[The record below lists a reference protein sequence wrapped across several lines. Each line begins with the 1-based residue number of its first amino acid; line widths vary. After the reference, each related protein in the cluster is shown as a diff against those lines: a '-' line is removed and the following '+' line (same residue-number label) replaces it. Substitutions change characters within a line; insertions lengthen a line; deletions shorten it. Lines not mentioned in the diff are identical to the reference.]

1 MLESDCN
8 DDNRTMM
15 IISFE
20 RTYFISLLKWLCFF
34 DFYWAPIAFSSQGLG
49 LVGILVAF
57 LGCWSWH
64 QAFELHWICWPMI
77 SATYHLMCQYANMRC
92 VRFFPLAHLKAIA
105 VVRHTL
111 SYSIIFFCTA
121 HTRWAQQATDPGYST
136 ILLRPALL
144 PAQLSTSR
152 SGCQWRQD
160 CEANCKQ
167 IHKPMVEH
175 NQEQLLFEFWEGCHG
190 AKFEK

>member
-1 MLESDCN
+1 
-8 DDNRTMM
+8 MM
-15 IISFE
+15 TIGRWWLFLLKGYIYISFL
-20 RTYFISLLKWLCFF
+20 YWNDFVFLIFIGLLLFLVLRGSASL
-34 DFYWAPIAFSSQGLG
+34 D
-49 LVGILVAF
+49 IL
-57 LGCWSWH
+57 L
-64 QAFELHWICWPMI
+64 LYIWPMI
-77 SATYHLMCQYANMRC
+77 SATYHLMCQYANMLRNC
-92 VRFFPLAHLKAIA
+92 DCSWFRFFPLAHLKDIA

-111 SYSIIFFCTA
+111 SYSVIFFCTA
-121 HTRWAQQATDPGYST
+121 HTRWAQQATVPGYST

-160 CEANCKQ
+160 WEANFKQ

-190 AKFEK
+190 AKVEK